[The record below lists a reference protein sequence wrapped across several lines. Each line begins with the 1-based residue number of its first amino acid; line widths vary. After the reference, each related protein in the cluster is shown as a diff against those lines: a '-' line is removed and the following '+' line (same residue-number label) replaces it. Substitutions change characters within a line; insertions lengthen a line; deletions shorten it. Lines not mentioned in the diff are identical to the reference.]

1 MKNFKK
7 VNINNAITKID
18 IYKNILK
25 LGIRLLSLITISLN
39 LGINAIDIS
48 KNSIIVKD
56 VIIRTSNLTNE
67 NPKSLRSGIFQIITT
82 SMRNFLLNA
91 LIILFIVIL
100 QVL

>member
-39 LGINAIDIS
+39 LGINAIDIN

-56 VIIRTSNLTNE
+56 VTTRTSNLTNE
-67 NPKSLRSGIFQIITT
+67 NPKSLISGIFQIITT
-82 SMRNFLLNA
+82 SMRNFVLNA